1 MPTRPRTTEPG
12 TRTVPQ
18 ALRPGDRVA
27 VAAPAGPPDP
37 ELLDR
42 GTALLESWG
51 LEVTVLPHVRDTH
64 LGHLAG
70 RDADRAADLTAACAD
85 PGVRAVFCARGGY
98 GTQRMVDLVD
108 WPRLAAAPPALLIGS
123 SDVTALHEAF
133 AVRLAT
139 TTLHA
144 PMPATGAITANPT
157 SAAHLRTVLFEPERV
172 TGLPLTGPQLV
183 PGTARGRIAGGNA
196 SLLAASVGTPTA
208 FPPDGCLLLLEEVG
222 EEPYRLDR
230 ILTQLLRAGVL
241 HRAAAFVLGDFTDC
255 GPPHEVEA
263 LLADRL
269 GGLGVPVACGLPAGH
284 GPLQLTVPLGVR
296 AELAAGSLTLLEPP
310 LAARTAGGAPGGR
323 PASGVQAAAERSK
336 AADHGTAA
344 GREPA
349 GRTAAGR
356 GG

>member
-1 MPTRPRTTEPG
+1 MPNPSRTPAPG
-12 TRTVPQ
+12 TRTP
-18 ALRPGDRVA
+18 APGTRTAPPGLRPGDRVA

-37 ELLDR
+37 DLLDR

-51 LEVTVLPHVRDTH
+51 LHVTVLPHVRDRH

-70 RDADRAADLTAACAD
+70 RDQDRAADLTAACTD
-85 PGVRAVFCARGGY
+85 PEVRAVFCARGGY

-108 WPRLAAAPPALLIGS
+108 WDALAAAPPALLIGS
-123 SDVTALHEAF
+123 SDITALHEAF
-133 AVRLAT
+133 AVRLGT

-144 PMPATGAITANPT
+144 PMPATGALTDNPT

-183 PGTARGRIAGGNA
+183 PGAARGPLAGGNA

-208 FPPDGCLLLLEEVG
+208 LPADGCLLLLEEVG

-241 HRAAAFVLGDFTDC
+241 ERAAGVVLGDFTDC
-255 GPPHEVEA
+255 GPPDEVEA

-269 GGLGVPVACGLPAGH
+269 GGLGVPVASGLPAGH
-284 GPLQLTVPLGVR
+284 GPLQLTVPLGVM
-296 AELAAGSLTLLEPP
+296 AELATGSLTLLEPP
-310 LAARTAGGAPGGR
+310 LAPRSDGAARSDAAPRSDAARTEETR
-323 PASGVQAAAERSK
+323 CAS
-336 AADHGTAA
+336 
-344 GREPA
+344 
-349 GRTAAGR
+349 
-356 GG
+356 

>member
-1 MPTRPRTTEPG
+1 MPTPTRAPAPG
-12 TRTVPQ
+12 HRTVPQ

-37 ELLDR
+37 GLLQH

-51 LEVTVLPHVRDTH
+51 LVVTVLPHVHDTH

-70 RDADRAADLTAACAD
+70 RDADRAADLTAACTD

-108 WPRLAAAPPALLIGS
+108 WPLLAAAARPALLIGS
-123 SDVTALHEAF
+123 SDITALHEAF
-133 AVRLAT
+133 AARLGTA
-139 TTLHA
+139 TLHS
-144 PMPATGAITANPT
+144 PMPATGAFTDNPT

-183 PGTARGRIAGGNA
+183 AGTARGPIAGGNA

-208 FPPDGCLLLLEEVG
+208 LPPDGCLLLLEEVG

-241 HRAAAFVLGDFTDC
+241 QRAAAVVLGDFTDC
-255 GPPHEVEA
+255 GPPQEVEA

-269 GGLGVPVACGLPAGH
+269 GDLGVPVVSGLPAGH

-296 AELAAGSLTLLEPP
+296 AELAGGSLTLLEPP
-310 LAARTAGGAPGGR
+310 LAARS
-323 PASGVQAAAERSK
+323 ASEAR
-336 AADHGTAA
+336 
-344 GREPA
+344 REEA
-349 GRTAAGR
+349 TCGS
-356 GG
+356 